1 MVKSADR
8 VMEVLEWLAEVREPA
23 THAEIAAHLRIPGS
37 STSALLA
44 DMLRRGYLLVDD
56 QRRYRMG
63 PAVMRLASAFMA
75 ELDLPRAVEPE
86 VTALA
91 SHLRETVGFAVRVRA
106 EMLVVSRCTWPN
118 QLTYVLQIGDRA
130 PLGTSASGRAL
141 LGRLPPGD
149 RPRLPVAQAS
159 AVEAAAA
166 NGIAFSW
173 AELIVGINTAAV
185 AVLDA
190 SGDAAG
196 ALSVS
201 VPTPRYDPPVFRRYC
216 ALLVE
221 AATRLSR
228 RLGAA
233 GGVEVD
239 LETIVLRGEATAT
252 APRLTA

>member
-8 VMEVLEWLAEVREPA
+8 VMEVLEWLAEVREPV
-23 THAEIAAHLRIPGS
+23 THAQIVAHLGIPGS

-44 DMLRRGYLLVDD
+44 DMLRRGYLLGDD

-63 PAVMRLASAFMA
+63 PAVMRLASAFLA

-91 SHLRETVGFAVRVRA
+91 AQAHETIGFAVRVGA

-118 QLTYVLQIGDRA
+118 QLTYVLHIGDRA

-149 RPRLPVAQAS
+149 RPKLPADQAS

-166 NGIAFSW
+166 TGIAFSW

-190 SGDAAG
+190 SGDVAG

-201 VPTPRYDPPVFRRYC
+201 VPTPRYDPALFRRHC

-221 AATRLSR
+221 AASRLSR

-239 LETIVLRGEATAT
+239 LQTIVLRGEAASA
-252 APRLTA
+252 APRQAA